1 MAAPP
6 VSTLQKK
13 LGPVLQPGESFVCA
27 VQLANAKN
35 HGAALALVPG
45 GVVIH
50 AVQQNRRRRAVEAA
64 QTIASRLPIDARV
77 LALTDHRLTIISW
90 DVFRPKLETW
100 IALPEI
106 RAVSVELRKIERGS
120 LVLEF
125 TDGSVI
131 RREST
136 RRKQLIAFAET
147 LENRMASI
155 RPSGTATPA
164 LAAPSGEPVGLYGW
178 SVPTSPW
185 SSR

>member
-13 LGPVLQPGESFVCA
+13 LGPVLQPGESFLCA

-50 AVQQNRRRRAVEAA
+50 AVQQNRRRRAVAAA

-106 RAVSVELRKIERGS
+106 RAVSVEMNKINRDA

-131 RREST
+131 RREAT
-136 RRKQLIAFAET
+136 RRKQLNAFAET
-147 LENRMASI
+147 LNTRMASI
-155 RPSGTATPA
+155 HPSETAAPP
-164 LAAPSGEPVGLYGW
+164 LASPSGEPVGLYGW

-185 SSR
+185 GTR